1 MSLRVLSVASECFPL
16 VKTGGLADVVGAL
29 PMALAPYDVQ
39 VRTLLPAYRQVK
51 AKLGEVER
59 LMTLPDLIGAD
70 GQLLAARNAD
80 GAELLLVDAP
90 HLFDRPGGP
99 YLDAAGL
106 DWPDNAQRFAALSI
120 VAARL
125 GRGLLSGFQPDV
137 VHAHDWQAGLVP
149 AYLALFGG
157 RRPATV
163 MTVHNLAFQGQ
174 YPARLLD
181 DLHLPASAFVPEGV
195 EYYGQIGFLKAGLN
209 YADRITTV
217 SPTYAREIRTSE
229 GGMGLDGLL
238 NARAL
243 RLSGIVNGID
253 MDVWNPAT
261 DPLLAR
267 NYAVGSLADRAENK
281 AALCARMGL
290 EQDGSPLFCV
300 ITRLTWQKGVDLI
313 LEAAPYL
320 LEAGG
325 QLAVLGAGDVQ
336 LEGAYARLAERNPG
350 RVACVFG
357 YNEEFAHLLE
367 AGADAILVPSRFEP
381 CGLTQLYAL
390 RYGCIP
396 VVSRVGGLADTVIDA
411 NDAAVAA
418 GVATGVQFFPVTA
431 SGLVDAIY
439 RTIALYRQPELW
451 ARMQRNGMTSD
462 LGWDVRAEAYAS
474 LYRSLAHESGVAR

>member
-1 MSLRVLSVASECFPL
+1 
-16 VKTGGLADVVGAL
+16 
-29 PMALAPYDVQ
+29 
-39 VRTLLPAYRQVK
+39 
-51 AKLGEVER
+51 
-59 LMTLPDLIGAD
+59 
-70 GQLLAARNAD
+70 
-80 GAELLLVDAP
+80 
-90 HLFDRPGGP
+90 
-99 YLDAAGL
+99 
-106 DWPDNAQRFAALSI
+106 
-120 VAARL
+120 
-125 GRGLLSGFQPDV
+125 
-137 VHAHDWQAGLVP
+137 
-149 AYLALFGG
+149 
-157 RRPATV
+157 
-163 MTVHNLAFQGQ
+163 
-174 YPARLLD
+174 
-181 DLHLPASAFVPEGV
+181 
-195 EYYGQIGFLKAGLN
+195 
-209 YADRITTV
+209 
-217 SPTYAREIRTSE
+217 
-229 GGMGLDGLL
+229 MGLDGLL

-281 AALCARMGL
+281 AALCTRMGL

-300 ITRLTWQKGVDLI
+300 ITRLAWQKGDDLI
-313 LEAAPYL
+313 LETAPYL

-350 RVACVFG
+350 RVACMFG
-357 YNEEFAHLLE
+357 YSEEFAHLLE

-431 SGLVDAIY
+431 SGLQDAIY

-451 ARMQRNGMTSD
+451 AKMQRNGMTSD
-462 LGWDVRAEAYAS
+462 LGWEVRAEAYAS
-474 LYRSLAHESGVAR
+474 LYQSLAHESGVAR

>member
-1 MSLRVLSVASECFPL
+1 MSLQALSVASECFPL
-16 VKTGGLADVVGAL
+16 IKTGGLADVVGAL
-29 PMALAPYDVQ
+29 PNALAPHGVR
-39 VRTLLPAYRQVK
+39 VRTLLPAYRQVL
-51 AKLGEVER
+51 ARAGQVEPV
-59 LMTLPDLIGAD
+59 LQLPDLFGAD
-70 GQLLAARNAD
+70 GRLLAAKNAD
-80 GAELLLVDAP
+80 GADLLLVDAP

-125 GRGLLSGFQPDV
+125 GRGLLPGFQPDI

-217 SPTYAREIRTSE
+217 SPSYAREIRTAE

-238 NARAL
+238 NARAA

-261 DPLLAR
+261 DPLLAK

-281 AALCARMGL
+281 TALCSRLGL
-290 EQDGSPLFCV
+290 DQDDSPLFCV

-313 LEAAPYL
+313 LQAAPHL

-336 LEGAYARLAERNPG
+336 LEGSYQRLTEQYPG

-367 AGADAILVPSRFEP
+367 AGSDAILVPSRFEP

-411 NDAAVAA
+411 NDAAQAA
-418 GVATGVQFFPVTA
+418 GVATGVQFHPVTA
-431 SGLVDAIY
+431 DALKDAIY
-439 RTIALYRQPELW
+439 RTIALYRQPGLW
-451 ARMQRNGMTSD
+451 AKMQRNGMTSD
-462 LGWDVRAEAYAS
+462 LGWEVRAGAYAS
-474 LYRSLAHESGVAR
+474 LFRSLAQENGVAA